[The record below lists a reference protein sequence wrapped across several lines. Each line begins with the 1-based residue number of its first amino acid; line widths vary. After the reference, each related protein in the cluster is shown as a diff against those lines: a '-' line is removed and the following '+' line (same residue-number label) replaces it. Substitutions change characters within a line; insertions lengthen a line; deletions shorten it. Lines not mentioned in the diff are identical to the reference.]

1 MAGPWEKY
9 GAAEPQSGP
18 WAKYG
23 EPAKAEPSMLDS
35 IKQGAGNFVAGV
47 VRGAGSI
54 GATITDAVRSG
65 LADPAMAAVP
75 QGMRPGVTAGLA
87 TTPRGAELRGQMDA
101 ALGNMGADT
110 DSFMYGAGKLTSEIA
125 GTAGAGGAIAN
136 AARLL
141 PGAARAAP
149 LLESIAS
156 GGMRA
161 GGMTGAAGQAV
172 RAAGGAVAGGAA
184 AGLVNPEDAALGAVI
199 GGAAPGVIQAAG
211 AAGRAIGGT
220 LSGPAPTP
228 ELLQAAQAARAQGY
242 VMPPT
247 QVRPTLTN
255 RLMEGFSGKI
265 TTAQNASARNQ
276 TVTNRLAAE
285 TLGLP
290 TDAPITRDAINAV
303 RRQAGQAYD
312 AVATTGTITPG
323 PAYQQ
328 ALDRIVAPYQQAA
341 QGFPNAAPSPVIDA
355 INALRSD
362 AFDAGSAVAQLRNV
376 RELADNAYAQGN
388 RDIGRSLREG
398 AEALENAIERHLQQ
412 TGNPQALQ
420 EFRDARR
427 LIAQTYSVEKALNPT
442 TGTVDARKLAAQ
454 VNKGRP
460 MTGPMRE
467 AADFANRFP
476 KAAQPIEGMGSLP
489 QTSPLD
495 WFSGA
500 VLGSTVNP
508 LAAAAVVARPAT
520 RAAILSGPMQNRMVQ
535 PGANR
540 LLQLAN
546 QIPLEELA
554 TRSAPVIGAQ

>member
-23 EPAKAEPSMLDS
+23 EPAKAEPSTLDS
-35 IKQGAGNFVAGV
+35 IKQGAGNLAAGM

-54 GATITDAVRSG
+54 GATLLAPVDIAADAIAGKG
-65 LADPAMAAVP
+65 LTLEGNRQRRAD
-75 QGMRPGVTAGLA
+75 
-87 TTPRGAELRGQMDA
+87 MDA
-101 ALGNMGADT
+101 ALSNMGAET
-110 DSFMYGAGKLTSEIA
+110 DSLMYGAGKLTGEIA

-136 AARLL
+136 VARLA

-149 LLESIAS
+149 FLEAVSS

-161 GGMTGAAGQAV
+161 GGLTGVAGQAT

-184 AGLVNPEDAALGAVI
+184 AGLVNPEDAGLGAVI

-220 LSGPAPTP
+220 LRGPAPTP

-247 QVRPTLTN
+247 QVRPTMTN

-265 TTAQNASARNQ
+265 TTAQNASAKNQ
-276 TVTNRLAAE
+276 AVTNRLAAQAV
-285 TLGLP
+285 GLP
-290 TDAPITRDAINAV
+290 GDAPITPDALNAV
-303 RRQAGQAYD
+303 REEAGKAYQVLAALPDAPPVQGSSVMNRQA
-312 AVATTGTITPG
+312 VA
-323 PAYQQ
+323 
-328 ALDRIVAPYQQAA
+328 
-341 QGFPNAAPSPVIDA
+341 GFSP
-355 INALRSD
+355 
-362 AFDAGSAVAQLRNV
+362 Q
-376 RELADNAYAQGN
+376 
-388 RDIGRSLREG
+388 
-398 AEALENAIERHLQQ
+398 
-412 TGNPQALQ
+412 QALQ
-420 EFRDARR
+420 ELRQARNDATAWFTAYGRSASPDDQAKAKAAAALASSIEKKFEDYAKSLGRDDLVPAMQEARR
-427 LIAQTYSVEKALNPT
+427 LIAKTYTIEKALNPT
-442 TGTVDARKLAAQ
+442 TGTVDARKLGAM
-454 VNKGRP
+454 VTKGKP
-460 MTGPMRE
+460 LTDGLRE
-467 AADFANRFP
+467 AGEFANRFP

-495 WFSGA
+495 WFGGA

-508 LAAAAVVARPAT
+508 LAAAAVMARPAT
-520 RAAILSGPMQNRMVQ
+520 RAAILSSPMQNRMVQ

>member
-35 IKQGAGNFVAGV
+35 IKQGAGNLTAGL

-54 GATITDAVRSG
+54 GATLLAPVDIAADAIAGKG
-65 LADPAMAAVP
+65 LTLESNRQRRAD
-75 QGMRPGVTAGLA
+75 
-87 TTPRGAELRGQMDA
+87 MDA
-101 ALGNMGADT
+101 ALASAGAET
-110 DSFMYGAGKLTSEIA
+110 GSVLYGAGKLVGEIA

-136 AARLL
+136 AARVL

-161 GGMTGAAGQAV
+161 GGLTGVAGQAT

-184 AGLVNPEDAALGAVI
+184 AGLVNPEDAGLGAVI
-199 GGAAPGVIQAAG
+199 GAAAPGVIQAAG

-265 TTAQNASARNQ
+265 TTAQNASAKNQ
-276 TVTNRLAAE
+276 VVTNRLAAQAV
-285 TLGLP
+285 GLP
-290 TDAPITRDAINAV
+290 GDAPITPDALNAV
-303 RRQAGQAYD
+303 REEAGK
-312 AVATTGTITPG
+312 
-323 PAYQQ
+323 AYQ
-328 ALDRIVAPYQQAA
+328 ALAALPDAPPV
-341 QGFPNAAPSPVIDA
+341 QGSSVMNRPAVEGFSP
-355 INALRSD
+355 
-362 AFDAGSAVAQLRNV
+362 Q
-376 RELADNAYAQGN
+376 
-388 RDIGRSLREG
+388 
-398 AEALENAIERHLQQ
+398 
-412 TGNPQALQ
+412 QALQ
-420 EFRDARR
+420 ELRQARNDATAWFAAYGRSASPDDQAKAKAAAALASSIEKKFEDYAKALGRDDLVPAMQEARR
-427 LIAQTYSVEKALNPT
+427 LIAKTYTVEKALNPT
-442 TGTVDARKLAAQ
+442 TGTVDARKLGAM
-454 VNKGRP
+454 VTKGKP
-460 MTGPMRE
+460 LTDGLRE
-467 AADFANRFP
+467 AGEFANRFP

-508 LAAAAVVARPAT
+508 LAAAAVVARPAA